1 MHRGDPNEIAVE
13 ERGREG
19 EGEEEGAVGGRDP
32 EAHEGEDGLGDDQGR
47 RSPPHGGYR
56 GRFGGADIHR
66 EPHGLDPPEPDPML
80 ILGGLV
86 DALRMAGLRAN
97 PRCVREFRQGRGQ
110 IGMGPDDLSDDL
122 SDDEQPRVKIHPPIF
137 KGTPGE
143 RPDAHIYA
151 ADDWMEVMRVRRDD
165 FITKFKHTLN
175 HLAREWYHSLD
186 LDQFRGI
193 SLPPILVGISQLK
206 VET

>member
-19 EGEEEGAVGGRDP
+19 EGEGEGAVGGRDP
-32 EAHEGEDGLGDDQGR
+32 EAREGEDGPEDERGR
-47 RSPPHGGYR
+47 RFPPRGYR
-56 GRFGGADIHR
+56 GGFGGADVHR

-80 ILGGLV
+80 ILGSLV
-86 DALRMAGLRAN
+86 DALRVAGLRAN
-97 PRCVREFRQGRGQ
+97 PRHVREFRRNRGQ
-110 IGMGPDDLSDDL
+110 IGMGPDDLPDDL

-137 KGTPGE
+137 KGIPGE

-151 ADDWMEVMRVRRDD
+151 AEDWMEVMRVRRDD

-175 HLAREWYHSLD
+175 HLAERMVS
-186 LDQFRGI
+186 
-193 SLPPILVGISQLK
+193 
-206 VET
+206 

>member
-32 EAHEGEDGLGDDQGR
+32 EAQREDGQRDDRGR

-56 GRFGGADIHR
+56 GRFGGADICR

-80 ILGGLV
+80 VLGGLV

-97 PRCVREFRQGRGQ
+97 PRHVREFR
-110 IGMGPDDLSDDL
+110 
-122 SDDEQPRVKIHPPIF
+122 
-137 KGTPGE
+137 
-143 RPDAHIYA
+143 
-151 ADDWMEVMRVRRDD
+151 
-165 FITKFKHTLN
+165 
-175 HLAREWYHSLD
+175 
-186 LDQFRGI
+186 
-193 SLPPILVGISQLK
+193 
-206 VET
+206 